1 MVEMAHAAEAERANR
16 EAEATVLEA
25 EMARVCGVINSA
37 TGRLVDLIARVL
49 ATGAWEG
56 WGIHSPEH
64 WVGWKCG
71 VGAGRARALVAMAR
85 RLGELPTTMAAL
97 QSGELS
103 EDQVGVVCR
112 HVPAAYDAEVADFAK
127 LATVGQ
133 LRRTLSTYRFVDPKG
148 PDGGAEPE
156 AGNPDPEEVRPE
168 EARPEEARPEET
180 RTVDFGF
187 TDSGSWRLSALLPP
201 DEGALVEKALS
212 ERRQALFSARGPQAD
227 HLGPQVSWA
236 DALVGVADASLSHG
250 GRGRAQRDR
259 YRVLV
264 HVRADEQAE
273 AEGRGGTQGHLHHA
287 HLHRGP
293 ALPDGLRRYLGC
305 DATARV
311 VYEAKGRPVSVGRAT
326 KVVPDRTRVVVEDRD
341 RGCRVPGCE
350 RKRWLHI
357 HHVVHWEDGGPT
369 DTANLLALCGAHH
382 RMHHQGRL
390 GITGDAD
397 QPDGIVFADHRGR
410 VLASN
415 GRPVPPG
422 DPPLVAAGRLG
433 IPEGAWDHPL
443 GERIDS
449 RWVYFNESR
458 VRQPPAPVPAEPA
471 EFEPAEFEAVE
482 LEAAELEPAMSG

>member
-1 MVEMAHAAEAERANR
+1 MSRTTVAEGAEVGRPGR
-16 EAEATVLEA
+16 EAEAALLEA
-25 EMARVCGVINSA
+25 EMAQVCGVINAA
-37 TGRLVDLIARVL
+37 TGRLVDLVARVL
-49 ATGAWEG
+49 DTGAWEG

-85 RLGELPTTMAAL
+85 RRAELPTTMAAL

-133 LRRTLSTYRFVDPKG
+133 LRRTLSTYRFV
-148 PDGGAEPE
+148 EP
-156 AGNPDPEEVRPE
+156 AKAADEEQEQADPE
-168 EARPEEARPEET
+168 EARPEEA

-201 DEGALVEKALS
+201 DEGALVERALS
-212 ERRQALFSARGPQAD
+212 ERRQALFLARGPQAD
-227 HLGPQVSWA
+227 HLGPPVSWA

-264 HVRADEQAE
+264 HVRADEQAD
-273 AEGRGGTQGHLHHA
+273 AAASGGVQG

-293 ALPDGLRRYLGC
+293 ALPDSLRRYLGC
-305 DATARV
+305 DTTARV
-311 VYEAKGRPVSVGRAT
+311 VCEVKGRPLSVGRAT

-350 RKRWLHI
+350 RKRWVHI
-357 HHVVHWEDGGPT
+357 HHVVHWEDRGPT

-422 DPPLVAAGRLG
+422 DPPLVAAARLG

-449 RWVYFNESR
+449 RWVYFNEPQVTRS
-458 VRQPPAPVPAEPA
+458 PAPVPAEP
-471 EFEPAEFEAVE
+471 EREP
-482 LEAAELEPAMSG
+482 EPTLAG

>member
-1 MVEMAHAAEAERANR
+1 MSRTTIAEGAEVGRPGR
-16 EAEATVLEA
+16 EAEAAVLEE

-85 RLGELPTTMAAL
+85 RRAELPTTMAAL

-133 LRRTLSTYRFVDPKG
+133 LRRTLSTYRFVEPKG

-156 AGNPDPEEVRPE
+156 AGNPDPK
-168 EARPEEARPEET
+168 EARPEET

-201 DEGALVEKALS
+201 DEGALVERALS

-227 HLGPQVSWA
+227 HLGPPVSWA

-264 HVRADEQAE
+264 HVRADEQAD
-273 AEGRGGTQGHLHHA
+273 AAASGGVQG

-293 ALPDGLRRYLGC
+293 ALPDSLRRYLGC
-305 DATARV
+305 DTTARV
-311 VYEAKGRPVSVGRAT
+311 VYEVKGRPVSVGRAT

-350 RKRWLHI
+350 RKRWLHV
-357 HHVVHWEDGGPT
+357 HHVVHWEDNGPT

-382 RMHHQGRL
+382 RLHHRGRL

-397 QPDGIVFADHRGR
+397 RIDGIVFADHRGR

-449 RWVYFNESR
+449 RWVYFNEPR
-458 VRQPPAPVPAEPA
+458 VTRPLASA
-471 EFEPAEFEAVE
+471 
-482 LEAAELEPAMSG
+482 EAALPEPNEPEPAMSG

>member
-1 MVEMAHAAEAERANR
+1 MARAALSEAREPDLAGR
-16 EAEATVLEA
+16 EAEAAVLES
-25 EMARVCGVINSA
+25 EMAQVCGVINSA

-49 ATGAWEG
+49 DTGAWEG

-85 RLGELPTTMAAL
+85 RRAELPTTMAAL
-97 QSGELS
+97 RSGELS

-112 HVPAAYDAEVADFAK
+112 HVPAAYEAEVADFAK

-133 LRRTLSTYRFVDPKG
+133 LRRTLSTYRFVEPKG

-156 AGNPDPEEVRPE
+156 AGNPD
-168 EARPEEARPEET
+168 PEEARPEET

-201 DEGALVEKALS
+201 DEGAVVEKALS
-212 ERRQALFSARGPQAD
+212 ERRQALFLARGPQVD
-227 HLGPQVSWA
+227 HLGPPVSWA

-273 AEGRGGTQGHLHHA
+273 AEATGGTHAHLHHA

-311 VYEAKGRPVSVGRAT
+311 VYEVKGCPVSVGRAT

-382 RMHHQGRL
+382 RLHHQGRL

-397 QPDGIVFADHRGR
+397 QPHGIVFADHRGR

-422 DPPLVAAGRLG
+422 DPPLVAAARLG

-449 RWVYFNESR
+449 RWVYFNEPR
-458 VRQPPAPVPAEPA
+458 VTRPRASAERAEPERA
-471 EFEPAEFEAVE
+471 EPERAEPEPA
-482 LEAAELEPAMSG
+482 LTG

>member
-1 MVEMAHAAEAERANR
+1 MARAAASEAREPDLANR
-16 EAEATVLEA
+16 EAEAAVLEA
-25 EMARVCGVINSA
+25 EMAQVCGVINAA

-71 VGAGRARALVAMAR
+71 VGTGRARALVAMAR
-85 RLGELPTTMAAL
+85 RLGELPSTMAAL
-97 QSGELS
+97 RSGELS

-112 HVPAAYDAEVADFAK
+112 HVPAAYDAEVADFAT

-133 LRRTLSTYRFVDPKG
+133 LRRTLSTYRFV
-148 PDGGAEPE
+148 EP
-156 AGNPDPEEVRPE
+156 AKAADEEQEQADPE
-168 EARPEEARPEET
+168 EARPEEAR
-180 RTVDFGF
+180 TVDFGF
-187 TDSGSWRLSALLPP
+187 TDTGSWRLSALLPP
-201 DEGALVEKALS
+201 DEGALVERALS
-212 ERRQALFSARGPQAD
+212 ERRQALFLARGPQAD
-227 HLGPQVSWA
+227 HLGPPVSWA

-264 HVRADEQAE
+264 HVRADEQAD
-273 AEGRGGTQGHLHHA
+273 AAASSGTHA

-293 ALPDGLRRYLGC
+293 ALLDGLRRYLGC
-305 DATARV
+305 DTTARV
-311 VYEAKGRPVSVGRAT
+311 VYEVKGRPVSVGRAT

-369 DTANLLALCGAHH
+369 NTANLLALCGAHH
-382 RMHHQGRL
+382 RLHHQGRL

-397 QPDGIVFADHRGR
+397 RIDGIVFADHRGR

-449 RWVYFNESR
+449 RWVYFNEPR
-458 VRQPPAPVPAEPA
+458 VTRPRASAEAAQPEPNEPEPA
-471 EFEPAEFEAVE
+471 
-482 LEAAELEPAMSG
+482 LSS

>member
-1 MVEMAHAAEAERANR
+1 MSSTTIAEGAELGQPGR
-16 EAEATVLEA
+16 EAEAVVLEF
-25 EMARVCGVINSA
+25 EMAQVCGVINSA

-49 ATGAWEG
+49 DTGAWEG

-71 VGAGRARALVAMAR
+71 VGAGRARALVAMTR

-112 HVPAAYDAEVADFAK
+112 HVPAAYEAEVADFAK

-133 LRRTLSTYRFVDPKG
+133 LRRTLSTYSFV
-148 PDGGAEPE
+148 EP
-156 AGNPDPEEVRPE
+156 AKAADEEQEQADPE
-168 EARPEEARPEET
+168 EARPEEAR
-180 RTVDFGF
+180 TVDFGF
-187 TDSGSWRLSALLPP
+187 TDTGSWRLSALLPP
-201 DEGALVEKALS
+201 DEGALVERALS
-212 ERRQALFSARGPQAD
+212 ERRQALFSARGPEVD
-227 HLGPQVSWA
+227 HLGLPVSWA

-264 HVRADEQAE
+264 HVRADEQAD
-273 AEGRGGTQGHLHHA
+273 AAASGGIHA

-311 VYEAKGRPVSVGRAT
+311 VYEVKGRPVSVGRAT

-357 HHVVHWEDGGPT
+357 HHVVHWEDNGPT

-422 DPPLVAAGRLG
+422 DPPLVAAARLG

-449 RWVYFNESR
+449 RWVYFNEPR
-458 VRQPPAPVPAEPA
+458 AKKPPAPVPAEP
-471 EFEPAEFEAVE
+471 EREPEPALA
-482 LEAAELEPAMSG
+482 G